1 MAKFANRQEQRH
13 VTETMTDLLLGL
25 KKYANDDLTHC
36 INKTIEVLQD
46 TEYHGE
52 NTCVKGCTKPCT
64 RSCPVFK
71 NGEV

>member
-25 KKYANDDLTHC
+25 KKYANDDLTQC

-52 NTCVKGCTKPCT
+52 NICVKGCTKPCT
-64 RSCPVFK
+64 RSCPVF
-71 NGEV
+71 